1 MEEEAA
7 CLLGEPGALEE
18 GLVACGVECGRLALG
33 GLRGGFP
40 LGEDDVVAVGEPSAG
55 VGERFAEVS
64 HHEVDG
70 AAVCVAC
77 EASVGVGARVERE
90 AGMVVVVEGAEAL
103 VPRDVQSDALGHSLY
118 GELAEPGYFE
128 MVHGGCRCCG

>member
-1 MEEEAA
+1 MFFYYY
-7 CLLGEPGALEE
+7 
-18 GLVACGVECGRLALG
+18 VG
-33 GLRGGFP
+33 GISQ
-40 LGEDDVVAVGEPSAG
+40 PSAG
-55 VGERFAEVS
+55 IGKGLVQSV

-77 EASVGVGARVERE
+77 EASVGVGARVERQ
-90 AGMVVVVEGAEAL
+90 AGVVVVVEGAEAL

-128 MVHGGCRCCG
+128 MVHGGFCFLGGIRHLER